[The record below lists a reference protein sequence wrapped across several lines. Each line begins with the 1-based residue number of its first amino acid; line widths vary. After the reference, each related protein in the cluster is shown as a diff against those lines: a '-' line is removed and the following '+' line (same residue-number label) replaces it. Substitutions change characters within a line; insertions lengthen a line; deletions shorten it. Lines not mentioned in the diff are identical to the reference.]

1 MIGLLAQVGRR
12 RLIFLHPAQ
21 CFRRTYALSR
31 FPERR
36 NGFGRSSGRK
46 STQGTPSAQDTDQ
59 QTSYGSQFTY
69 EKHFSADDS
78 QLWESSQKIP
88 SSDPEGGLKRLLL
101 NNDTLV
107 ITRCV
112 FLPLNGTQLNH
123 SRQLEM
129 LNIFMGFEQSNRYA
143 ISRSYYRTSSYT

>member
-1 MIGLLAQVGRR
+1 MTGLLAQVGRR
-12 RLIFLHPAQ
+12 RLIFLHPAP
-21 CFRRTYALSR
+21 CFRRTYVLSR

-59 QTSYGSQFTY
+59 QTPYRSQFTY

-78 QLWESSQKIP
+78 QLWQSSQKIP

-112 FLPLNGTQLNH
+112 FLPLNGT
-123 SRQLEM
+123 
-129 LNIFMGFEQSNRYA
+129 
-143 ISRSYYRTSSYT
+143 